1 MSRVHLIS
9 SAETD
14 RAVVLIASMG
24 ATHRMWDPQIEQ
36 LARRFRVVAVNHRG
50 HGGAPAPP
58 GPYSIADLGRDVIA
72 ALDEIGVERA
82 GFAGVSLGGMVGLWL
97 AAHAGERV
105 ERLAVLC
112 TSAHMPPASLWA
124 ERAAAVREAGSLE
137 PIADAVV
144 GRWLTSEFAQANP
157 EVVADL
163 RSMLV
168 SVDAEGYAG
177 CCEAIEH
184 MDLRPDLGAID
195 CPTLVVSG
203 TYDPAA
209 PPDGH
214 GSVIAAGVSGARLEE
229 VPAAHLAN
237 IEQPAAVTELLVGHL
252 EGGSDGR

>member
-1 MSRVHLIS
+1 MPRVQVIS
-9 SAETD
+9 SAGTD
-14 RAVVLIASMG
+14 RTVVLLGSMG
-24 ATHRMWDPQIEQ
+24 ATDRMWDPQTAG
-36 LARRFRVVAVNHRG
+36 LARRFRVVAINHRG

-58 GPYSIADLGRDVIA
+58 GPYSIADLAGDVIA
-72 ALDEIGVERA
+72 ALDELGVGRA
-82 GFAGVSLGGMVGLWL
+82 AFAGVSLGGMVGLWL

-112 TSAHMPPASLWA
+112 TSAHMPPASQWA
-124 ERAAAVREAGSLE
+124 RRAAAVRKAGSLE

-144 GRWLTSEFAQANP
+144 GRWLTPAFAQANP
-157 EVVADL
+157 GVVADL

-168 SVDAEGYAG
+168 SVNAEGYAG

-184 MDLRPDLGAID
+184 MDLRGDLGAID
-195 CPTLVVSG
+195 CPTLVVAG

-214 GSVIAAGVSGARLEE
+214 GSVIAAGVSGARLVE

-237 IEQPAAVTELLVGHL
+237 IEQPDAVTDLLVEHL
-252 EGGSDGR
+252 DAR